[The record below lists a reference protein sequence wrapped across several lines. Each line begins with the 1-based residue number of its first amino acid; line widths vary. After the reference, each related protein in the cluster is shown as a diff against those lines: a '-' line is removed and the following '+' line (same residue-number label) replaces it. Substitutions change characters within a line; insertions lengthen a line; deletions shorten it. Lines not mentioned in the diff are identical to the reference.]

1 MAGRGNYG
9 YPYNY
14 PGQGPPGN
22 NPNAPPVYNPNAPPG
37 HNPNVPPGHN
47 QAPPAYYP
55 NAPPGANHGQYQAYH
70 YPGNAGNYTGYVPH
84 VYPAPPGGGNVQGAY
99 QQTGNT
105 AAFPH
110 VPAAQGAGAGPTQ
123 GATGWQGPAFD
134 RAHETS
140 SRFQGFPSGFGHHR
154 HANFQSNSVLEGLPA
169 TLGQL
174 PAGAVPPSYNYARN
188 EGPLHSHGYSP
199 PSPEVFNLHP
209 QPQRGRTAQVPVV
222 PGVPVPIHGGG
233 LRRHGQL
240 DNTSSNGSGSG
251 DLSNESKKSTDE
263 NKYVVG
269 HLSLGSHHSNAAG
282 PSSGRNI
289 TPTADGFTKCSVC
302 GQAYVVSDRDAHDSH
317 CPGNAQSARKEGND
331 NDTAG
336 KDEGKG
342 PKGKGKGKSGNTR
355 K

>member
-9 YPYNY
+9 YPYNF

-55 NAPPGANHGQYQAYH
+55 NAPPGANYGQYQAHY
-70 YPGNAGNYTGYVPH
+70 YPGNTGNYTGYVPQG
-84 VYPAPPGGGNVQGAY
+84 YPAPPGGNVQGAY

-140 SRFQGFPSGFGHHR
+140 PRFQGFPSGLGHQR
-154 HANFQSNSVLEGLPA
+154 HANFQSNSVLEGLPL

-199 PSPEVFNLHP
+199 PSPEVFNFHP
-209 QPQRGRTAQVPVV
+209 QPQRGRTAQAPVV

-240 DNTSSNGSGSG
+240 DDTSSSGSGSG
-251 DLSNESKKSTDE
+251 DHVSDKSNQSTDE

-269 HLSLGSHHSNAAG
+269 HLSLGSHHSNAVG
-282 PSSGRNI
+282 PSTSRNI
-289 TPTADGFTKCSVC
+289 VPTANGFKKCPVC
-302 GQAYVVSDRDAHDSH
+302 SQVYVVSDEDEHS
-317 CPGNAQSARKEGND
+317 CPGNSQSARKEGN
-331 NDTAG
+331 NNEKAG
-336 KDEGKG
+336 KD
-342 PKGKGKGKSGNTR
+342 KGKGK
-355 K
+355 

>member
-9 YPYNY
+9 YAYNY

-37 HNPNVPPGHN
+37 HNPNAPPGHN

-55 NAPPGANHGQYQAYH
+55 NAPPGANYGQYQAHH
-70 YPGNAGNYTGYVPH
+70 YPGNTGNYTGYVPH
-84 VYPAPPGGGNVQGAY
+84 GYPAPPGGGNVQGAY

-251 DLSNESKKSTDE
+251 DHVSDESKKSTDE

-302 GQAYVVSDRDAHDSH
+302 GQAYVVSDRDAHDSG

-336 KDEGKG
+336 KDKGKG
-342 PKGKGKGKSGNTR
+342 PKGKGKSGNTR